1 MTPDIDHAQVRT
13 VVLGVGNRLRRD
25 DGVGSIVAQ
34 RLAASTPPGWRV
46 VDAGVGPEDFTGPIR
61 RWRPGLLLIVDA
73 LDMGLIPGS
82 LRRLVP
88 ERLSAEDGFHS
99 HHPPLRRLCE
109 FLSPAVGRIEVV
121 AVQPAVV
128 NLDPDGGLSL
138 PVARAAARLVGIL
151 AGTDIEAIRILG

>member
-1 MTPDIDHAQVRT
+1 MTPDANIDQADT

-25 DGVGSIVAQ
+25 DGVGSIVAE
-34 RLAASTPPGWRV
+34 RLAAGAPLGWRV
-46 VDAGVGPEDFTGPIR
+46 VDAGVAPEDFTGPIR

-73 LDMGLIPGS
+73 LDMGLAPGN
-82 LRRLVP
+82 LRRLAP

-109 FLSPAVGRIEVV
+109 FLAPAVGRIEVV

-128 NLDPDGGLSL
+128 DLDPDGGLSP

-151 AGTDIEAIRILG
+151 AGTDLEAIRILD